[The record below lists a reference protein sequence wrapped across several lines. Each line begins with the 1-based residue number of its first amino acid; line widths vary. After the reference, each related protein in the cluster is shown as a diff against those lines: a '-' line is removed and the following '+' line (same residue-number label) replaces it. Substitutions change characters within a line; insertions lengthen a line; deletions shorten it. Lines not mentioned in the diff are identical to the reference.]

1 MTGMRVMVVFVL
13 FDLPTGSKVEK
24 RRYIEFRKFLVGEG
38 YHMEQFSVY
47 TRHVL
52 GRDAADAQIARLAR
66 NAPGTGSVI
75 AFTMTEKEYSRRRQI
90 VGQQRLGVRASEETA
105 GQMTILF

>member
-1 MTGMRVMVVFVL
+1 MTGMRVMVIFVL
-13 FDLPTGSKVEK
+13 FDLPTGNKAEK
-24 RRYIEFRKFLVGEG
+24 RRYVEFRKFLVGEG

-52 GRDAADAQIARLAR
+52 GRDAADAHLARLAI
-66 NAPGTGSVI
+66 NAPSTGSVI

-90 VGQQRLGVRASEETA
+90 VGQQRPQIRFAVESAA
-105 GQMTILF
+105 QMTITF